1 LRVRRIFA
9 LFSSC
14 NAFRAHS
21 DDDKPKPSYNP
32 HMTIQLEERFGF
44 LISDVGRLTGK
55 RFDDLAKSSV
65 DLTRAQCRVLA
76 NLAHYGDVNQAR
88 LADLLE
94 VAPISAG
101 RLLDRMEEG
110 GWIERTA
117 NPNDRRERQVS
128 MTPKAERTVLP
139 TKKPSNSSR
148 CCNGCAA
155 ISAVSWTANAA
166 HGIASARSRRRLQLI
181 TKSKA
186 VRNEIVT
193 LR

>member
-1 LRVRRIFA
+1 MRSLNGARFFVRFTAGNER
-9 LFSSC
+9 L
-14 NAFRAHS
+14 
-21 DDDKPKPSYNP
+21 SYNP
-32 HMTIQLEERFGF
+32 RMKTQLDERFGF

-76 NLAHYGDVNQAR
+76 YLAHYGGIHHAINQAR

-117 NPNDRRERQVS
+117 NPQDRRERQVR
-128 MTPKAERTVLP
+128 MTPKAERTLGKARKVGDEVALEAL
-139 TKKPSNSSR
+139 
-148 CCNGCAA
+148 NGFTDEEAK
-155 ISAVSWTANAA
+155 
-166 HGIASARSRRRLQLI
+166 QLI
-181 TKSKA
+181 A
-186 VRNEIVT
+186 LLQRVRGNLSRLVD
-193 LR
+193 R

>member
-1 LRVRRIFA
+1 VPTRNYAEAELRVRRIFA

-128 MTPKAERTVLP
+128 MTPKAERTLGKARKVGDKVALEAL
-139 TKKPSNSSR
+139 
-148 CCNGCAA
+148 NGFTDEEAK
-155 ISAVSWTANAA
+155 
-166 HGIASARSRRRLQLI
+166 QLI
-181 TKSKA
+181 A
-186 VRNEIVT
+186 LLQRVRGNLSSLVD
-193 LR
+193 R